1 MNLLTEFISNLPAPE
16 AAKIAQIPL
25 RGVQEEVWNALQLQ
39 IKSKN
44 YNKDAI
50 TDELKISQ
58 AHFDKIISELLLKCY
73 KCLCPDEGISLL
85 DFLAKRSFYHK
96 HFYHELKRQIK
107 HAQKTLANEA
117 LGQFYKSAMNLIHRN
132 MLIMHK
138 DIEQIKALGE
148 AYVKLAPKE
157 EQKDA
162 TLLLKCRLIYTQ
174 IDYEF
179 AAGNIKAKEELFT
192 KRLNTE
198 LVLHNTSNEE
208 IVYEYFLTRI
218 YFFHGL
224 EQFNNVLKIV
234 DEATLALQRFDTA
247 LKRTFIKKLLFKKS
261 EALYYMSRFDE
272 AFQLCKELM
281 EDEECKEFN
290 EIGYFTTKFIQICL
304 ITGQLDKAKEVVEG
318 ILLPYGTKIRE
329 QLAIRDVINFSK
341 YYLFAKQFDKAFEFI
356 QLGFEK
362 NPKAKYFQYEIE
374 LRNLQTA
381 YFYLSGKKND
391 AVEMCDKHIK
401 FLRSHGYGVRDSS
414 FPHFYIVIK
423 SLFAK
428 HGKLP
433 KKEQEMFDRYQ
444 LGSYGVY
451 GQLLEFIRK
460 AS

>member
-1 MNLLTEFISNLPAPE
+1 MNLLTEFISNLPASE

-39 IKSKN
+39 IKSKK
-44 YNKDAI
+44 YDKDAI

-85 DFLAKRSFYHK
+85 DFLAKRSFYNK

-138 DIEQIKALGE
+138 DIAQIKALGE
-148 AYVKLAPKE
+148 AYIKLAPKSE
-157 EQKDA
+157 EKDA
-162 TLLLKCRLIYTQ
+162 QLLVKCRLIYTQ
-174 IDYEF
+174 IDNEF
-179 AAGNIKAKEELFT
+179 AAGTIKANEELFAQ
-192 KRLNTE
+192 RLNTE
-198 LVLHNTSNEE
+198 LVLHPTANEE
-208 IVYEYFLTRI
+208 LIFEYFLTRI
-218 YFFHGL
+218 YFSHGL
-224 EQFNNVLKIV
+224 EKFGQVLSIV
-234 DEATLALQRFDTA
+234 DEATVALERFDSP
-247 LKRTFIKKLLFKKS
+247 LKRTFLKKLLFKKS
-261 EALYYMSRFDE
+261 EALYYLSRFDE
-272 AFQLCKELM
+272 SYQLCKELI
-281 EDEECKEFN
+281 EDEECKAFT
-290 EIGYFTTKFIQICL
+290 EIGYYTTKFIQICL
-304 ITGQLDKAKEVVEG
+304 ITGQLAKAKEVVEG
-318 ILLPYGTKIRE
+318 ILLPYGNKVRE
-329 QLAIRDVINFSK
+329 QLAIRDVISFAK
-341 YYLFAKQFDKAFEFI
+341 YYLFARQYDKAFDFI

-362 NPKAKYFQYEIE
+362 NPKAKYFQYEVE

-381 YFYLSGKKND
+381 YFYLSGNKTD

-423 SLFAK
+423 ALFDK
-428 HGKLP
+428 QGKLP
-433 KKEQEMFDRYQ
+433 AKEQAMFDRYQ

-451 GQLLEFIRK
+451 GRLLQLIQK
-460 AS
+460 SS

>member
-162 TLLLKCRLIYTQ
+162 TLLLKCR
-174 IDYEF
+174 
-179 AAGNIKAKEELFT
+179 
-192 KRLNTE
+192 
-198 LVLHNTSNEE
+198 
-208 IVYEYFLTRI
+208 FL
-218 YFFHGL
+218 
-224 EQFNNVLKIV
+224 
-234 DEATLALQRFDTA
+234 LQR
-247 LKRTFIKKLLFKKS
+247 
-261 EALYYMSRFDE
+261 
-272 AFQLCKELM
+272 
-281 EDEECKEFN
+281 
-290 EIGYFTTKFIQICL
+290 
-304 ITGQLDKAKEVVEG
+304 
-318 ILLPYGTKIRE
+318 P
-329 QLAIRDVINFSK
+329 
-341 YYLFAKQFDKAFEFI
+341 
-356 QLGFEK
+356 
-362 NPKAKYFQYEIE
+362 
-374 LRNLQTA
+374 
-381 YFYLSGKKND
+381 
-391 AVEMCDKHIK
+391 
-401 FLRSHGYGVRDSS
+401 
-414 FPHFYIVIK
+414 
-423 SLFAK
+423 
-428 HGKLP
+428 
-433 KKEQEMFDRYQ
+433 
-444 LGSYGVY
+444 
-451 GQLLEFIRK
+451 
-460 AS
+460 